1 MPVDAVLFDM
11 QQLFRRDADETDRL
25 IALSDGVIAIAIT
38 LLVLEITVPTVPA
51 GSSLSIL
58 PELVMEQWDEFVG
71 YVLSFLIIGLYWMLH
86 RHVFVHIEQ
95 HDRGLLWLNLLFL
108 LMVAFVP
115 YGTSLFTTY
124 PNQFGIS
131 VYAGVLALTGFS
143 LALLWGYASRKEL
156 VEEGLTSRVA
166 LIQEARFLASPLV
179 FLLSIGVAA
188 VDPTLAVLT
197 WVLLI
202 PINAVLQSRLVDSLE
217 RTSQQPQ

>member
-1 MPVDAVLFDM
+1 MDH
-11 QQLFRRDADETDRL
+11 LFRRDADETDRL

-58 PELVMEQWDEFVG
+58 PELILKQWDEFVG
-71 YVLSFLIIGLYWMLH
+71 YVLSFLVIGLYWVLH
-86 RHVFVHIEQ
+86 RHIFIHIEQ

-108 LMVAFVP
+108 LLVAFVP
-115 YGTSLFTTY
+115 YGTSMFTTY

>member
-1 MPVDAVLFDM
+1 MGAVVSDM
-11 QQLFRRDADETDRL
+11 DHLFRRDADETDRL

-38 LLVLEITVPTVPA
+38 LLVLEIMVPTVPV
-51 GSSLSIL
+51 GSSLSVL
-58 PELVMEQWDEFVG
+58 PELVLEQWDEFVG
-71 YVLSFLIIGLYWMLH
+71 YALSFLIIGLYWMLH

>member
-1 MPVDAVLFDM
+1 MDH
-11 QQLFRRDADETDRL
+11 LFRRDADETDRL

-58 PELVMEQWDEFVG
+58 PELILKQWDEFVG
-71 YVLSFLIIGLYWMLH
+71 YVLSFLVIGLYWVLH
-86 RHVFVHIEQ
+86 RHIFIHIEQ

>member
-1 MPVDAVLFDM
+1 MGAVVSDM
-11 QQLFRRDADETDRL
+11 DHLFRRDADETDRL

-51 GSSLSIL
+51 GSSLSVL
-58 PELVMEQWDEFVG
+58 PELVLEQWDEFVG
-71 YVLSFLIIGLYWMLH
+71 YALSFLIIGLYWMLH